1 VFWRCKV
8 TTGKDEKDIL
18 KVGGASCQISNF
30 TLYPRFKK
38 NVHFP
43 WRLPRCPLGC
53 KLKTMV
59 PLWCHKKGLFST
71 LRLNWIHIDQLGLI
85 QPTSID
91 LL

>member
-43 WRLPRCPLGC
+43 
-53 KLKTMV
+53 
-59 PLWCHKKGLFST
+59 
-71 LRLNWIHIDQLGLI
+71 
-85 QPTSID
+85 
-91 LL
+91 